1 MRSEILKRLNQERDR
16 GRPVALVTILATRGS
31 TPRKAGS
38 QMLVFEDGS
47 IFGTIG
53 GGQAEGLSI
62 AAAAEAFKTGASA
75 RHQMTMTAS
84 VAAGEGMACGGDM
97 EVFVQYVGPGHE

>member
-1 MRSEILKRLNQERDR
+1 MQSAILKKLNAERNL
-16 GRPVALVTILATRGS
+16 GRPAVLVTILSTRGS

-62 AAAAEAFKTGASA
+62 QGAAEAFQTRVSSLHK
-75 RHQMTMTAS
+75 MTMTAS
-84 VAAGEGMACGGDM
+84 VAASEGMACGGDM
-97 EVFVQYVGPGHE
+97 EVFVQYVGAEHE

>member
-1 MRSEILKRLNQERDR
+1 M
-16 GRPVALVTILATRGS
+16 VLVTILSTRGS

-53 GGQAEGLSI
+53 GGQAEGLSMR
-62 AAAAEAFKTGASA
+62 AAAEAFKTGASSQ
-75 RHQMTMTAS
+75 HQMTMTAS
-84 VAAGEGMACGGDM
+84 VAALEGMACGGAMDI
-97 EVFVQYVGPGHE
+97 FIQYVDRPAD